1 MTKDSL
7 QFFKKEKKKSR
18 ILKATELIKRA
29 LAEIFL
35 SKNFSDDYGNTFMI
49 FISEVSLSPD
59 FRNARVYISK
69 FSQFENISDEEVIKS
84 IKKESYKISREFS
97 KNIDLRFTPSL
108 DFKIDTLNSDSQ
120 KVDNILNHIKKNK
133 PNARKEN

>member
-18 ILKATELIKRA
+18 ILKATELIKRT

-49 FISEVSLSPD
+49 FI
-59 FRNARVYISK
+59 Y
-69 FSQFENISDEEVIKS
+69 
-84 IKKESYKISREFS
+84 YW
-97 KNIDLRFTPSL
+97 
-108 DFKIDTLNSDSQ
+108 
-120 KVDNILNHIKKNK
+120 
-133 PNARKEN
+133 